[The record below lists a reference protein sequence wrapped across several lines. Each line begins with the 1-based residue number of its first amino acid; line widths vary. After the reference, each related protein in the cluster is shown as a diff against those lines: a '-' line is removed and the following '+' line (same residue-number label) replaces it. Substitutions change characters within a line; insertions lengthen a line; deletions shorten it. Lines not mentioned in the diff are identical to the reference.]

1 LEAVIKVGGSLSET
15 PQTLEALSSELSR
28 LAKRHRFVVVP
39 GGGKFADAVRELD
52 ARFHLP
58 SAISHRMAIL
68 AMDQYG
74 LLLSQVI
81 ADSKTCDSLKAARE
95 ISRSGQAAILLQF
108 KMLRKSDPFEPSW
121 DVTSDSIAAYI
132 ACKLKADK
140 AVFVTDV
147 DGIFTADPKNHG
159 EARLLSHVS
168 VENLLRFS
176 ERSSVD
182 KFLPVFLSQHTL
194 NCYVVNGRFPER
206 LAAILSG
213 QETVATRIL
222 PRTELG

>member
-1 LEAVIKVGGSLSET
+1 LESVIKIGGSLLEA
-15 PQTLEALSSELSR
+15 PQNLEALGSELSS
-28 LAKRHRFVVVP
+28 LAKKHQVIIVP

-58 SAISHRMAIL
+58 VAVSHRMAIL

-74 LLLSQVI
+74 LLLSKFIPSSVV
-81 ADSKTCDSLKAARE
+81 CDSLRVARE
-95 ISRSGQAAILLQF
+95 ISRVGQVAILLPS
-108 KMLRKSDPFEPSW
+108 KMLRKFDPFEPSW

-132 ACKLKADK
+132 ACKLRVDK

-147 DGIFTADPKNHG
+147 DGIFSADPKNHRN
-159 EARLLSHVS
+159 AQLLSQVS
-168 VENLLRFS
+168 VEALLRFS
-176 ERSSVD
+176 ERTSVD
-182 KFLPVFLSQHTL
+182 KFLPEFLSQHTL

-213 QETVATRIL
+213 QETVTTQIL
-222 PRTELG
+222 PRTKLS

>member
-28 LAKRHRFVVVP
+28 LAKKHRFVVVP
-39 GGGKFADAVRELD
+39 GGGKFADAVRDVD
-52 ARFHLP
+52 ARSQLP
-58 SAISHRMAIL
+58 AAVSHRMAIL

-74 LLLSQVI
+74 LLLSTLIPSSV
-81 ADSKTCDSLKAARE
+81 SCDSVKAARE
-95 ISRSGQAAILLQF
+95 VTRAGRVEILLPS
-108 KMLRKSDPFEPSW
+108 KMMHKSDPFEPSW

-132 ACKLKADK
+132 ASKLKASV
-140 AVFVTDV
+140 AIFVTDV
-147 DGIFTADPKNHG
+147 DGIFTSDPKKHSN
-159 EARLLSHVS
+159 AKMLSQVS
-168 VENLLRFS
+168 VEELMRFS
-176 ERSSVD
+176 GRTSVD
-182 KFLPVFLSQHTL
+182 KFLPEFLSQHTL

-222 PRTELG
+222 SRTELD